1 MLTIGKRLI
10 FNIFSINMIDEL
22 NKRIIEVMVRTEHS
36 KSSFATALVVS
47 LPLITH
53 ITTGRNKPGM
63 DIIQKLLTHF
73 EQISPDWLL
82 LGNGEMYRQQAKQTD
97 FTPVIAQLEAISK
110 EIEDIQASQQTI
122 VQYHR
127 ILFDEIKHLE
137 EIDTLIE
144 KNNKKLNTL
153 RQTMN
158 GIKQHLI
165 GE

>member
-1 MLTIGKRLI
+1 
-10 FNIFSINMIDEL
+10 MIDEL

-36 KSSFATALVVS
+36 KSSFATALGVS

-63 DIIQKLLTHF
+63 DIIQKLLAHF

-137 EIDTLIE
+137 EMDRIIE
-144 KNNKKLNTL
+144 QNQEKLTRLTVSL
-153 RQTMN
+153 RA
-158 GIKQHLI
+158 IKDNLQS
-165 GE
+165 E